1 MAEVVKPR
9 SRSKAGRVRAKEKK
23 KKDEEKEST
32 IAQLS
37 LDKKIDEEALQE
49 KSTPEGLVSSSRPCP
64 AAPQKET
71 GNRDPK
77 VPPSLLTPENE
88 GPPAAPQTEPLL
100 GAEPG
105 ANILQ
110 EEKDAKMAE
119 RQGLKEGAVNVKT
132 IGDLLGKHTPPAET
146 APRSSLAEDPAAPFS
161 EKVRAPAS
169 LPETGVKAH
178 PETPLF
184 KNLYPDL
191 SALLSEGLPEFTFQ
205 WRHRPEALYPALP
218 AHPELAPFTKEQ
230 LKIFEPCSWLENVEA
245 YAEEFGSVAHQ
256 DRHAFYELVLNYGR
270 CRKQLLLAET
280 KLQSLS
286 LDGESVKDR
295 LWTFRDQQ
303 QSAQGVC
310 ADQCKVSGF
319 HRYQTVE
326 VNEGALEELKKL
338 LDLQTEHLHQILA
351 LHLYTSVLSRLQV
364 ESYLHNVLRASPLLR
379 SLGLQPPEST
389 ALKTASSPSS
399 DLGPLKDC
407 ISVLFSFTRRAT
419 EDPQFQSDVLSWLR
433 KLVALLQRVASPG
446 DHLFLLNHILRC
458 PAGVSK
464 WAAPFIQIQILDNPS
479 GVFHFMQALA
489 LLMSPAKNRAEFM
502 CHMKPS
508 ERSLS
513 SSEPGSGN
521 WTLVD
526 EGGEEDEDPETSWV
540 LLLED
545 DLVALLTQFPFHEL
559 FQHMLGFDAK
569 GSYVPEK
576 TTSQTMM
583 KMLAFANSVVNLL
596 AVGLETFNRARYR
609 QFVKRI
615 GHLIRMTLCH
625 VSDHWAQFVSCAK
638 ESGPTMAP
646 YSLKKLQ
653 VEFDEFFLRAVLHV
667 LKAKRLGVWLFM
679 SEMPYGILSSD
690 MLWKL
695 FSIMHCDGSED
706 LEKFTS
712 TLQLAELKQKLKDP
726 AHLETFERY
735 LQSMNSSE
743 EICLL
748 TTFAQMAQTKRE
760 DVDEDFVKVVVLE
773 IYEISYVCL
782 STRETFSKVGREL
795 LASITA
801 VHPTMISVV
810 LDRVRE
816 TIESVGMVTLYLFKE
831 LPMLLWK
838 PSASEIALLRD
849 WLLNYS
855 LTEVENK
862 LACII
867 LEEMNWGPSEQQ
879 GYLHID
885 PAVHAEVALMI
896 LEAYQM
902 YLPQKP
908 YSGLLSESFKQVS
921 YLASIVRYGE
931 TPESSFNQWAWGMI
945 LRLKLHRNDYGVQ
958 GPWPPSP
965 IPDLTDSPSFHPL
978 LKAVRSSLPIGC
990 YLALAMSAVGHSID
1004 SFCAEG
1010 ISFLGILVQSRHLR
1024 TVVHVLDK
1032 VLLLFYPCHY
1042 YLLKNEKF
1050 LSFFHQFLQLDS
1062 GAPQGMTQQMTHR
1075 VTQHLTWTSYGK
1087 NVKLLNS
1094 MIQGHIFM
1102 SSHPSGIGPA
1112 AVFEFWVQ
1120 LLTSQPLWHK
1130 ERAVLELMDG
1140 LCQAAFQFNQEDC
1153 LQKLLYQQHKNAL
1166 GYHSDKGLLSSL
1178 VSWIVAGNITPSF
1191 IEGNANPTQV
1201 WFAWS
1206 VLNMESIFE
1215 EDSQLRRVVVRELVT
1230 SSVSPDQALKKAQ
1243 SQLKLPMVPSL
1254 QRLLIYRWAHQA
1266 LSTPVD
1272 HPLLPLIC
1280 QKFFLL
1286 YLQRPGLQDGLPNDG
1301 CVGRR
1306 FFQAPT
1312 HLSLLNDL
1320 KQHLIEATDFHH
1332 SASKML
1338 QLDSPAGG
1346 SEHPTA
1352 KGFSKANY
1360 VTFLEL
1366 HKDLVRLFSTFV
1378 LWLEEER
1385 FQKGDIYIPSLPK
1398 QYDGHRLAK
1407 IMQNQQDLWMEFVN
1421 VQQIQHE
1428 FQETLDLWFQ
1438 VRVGPL
1444 PASSA
1449 SPAQTDFTDPLLAK
1463 ERIISSLK
1471 KYDEPQPLLPLQPMK
1486 APVPVISPASLVNQ
1500 HEAKELTCTNLRVFQ
1515 QHAKRA
1521 ALRESQQVAFSSEML
1536 DTLPKLYINREEQVT
1551 LHLECRAGSG
1561 KRCHGAAH
1569 VTIQFEGKHKNEA
1582 IRQQLD
1588 VLEKEMKHLQAEAA
1602 QMPPLSVV
1610 GAAVYVENF
1619 ITGLINI
1626 YKLQPSPRIQRIGIS
1641 LFFAIVEYVSDE
1653 TQRHPPSRQ
1662 FFTSCIEILGQV
1674 FIMGTKSECQRV
1686 LQTILKNRRL
1696 CTLLSPYFTPVAS
1709 PEEFVNLYEKVVAFL
1724 GDDNSDVI
1732 FMLLTKFDLLEWLQ
1746 SSKPAL
1752 SERGQLLESIHV
1764 GLKTCG
1770 FEPEKD
1776 VLMPFSIFCKHWVC
1790 LLQYQFPDHYS
1801 SFLRLLLQSSSDQ
1814 LLSPDCWK
1822 ASLKGLGC
1830 PSSIPAKENGR
1841 KEMANPSLPLQP
1853 STEPILSPEQVMET
1867 IEWLSD
1873 YFLKLRL
1880 SSQDYRSFG
1889 LFSKWAP
1896 YVAHVK
1902 RLMQYLLHRLIDS
1915 KMDSL
1920 SREPIGSNRVFEALH
1935 SLFLVTIQ
1943 LFKPWLE
1950 VLEGEETSKQRC
1962 YPWLESDASLSSTMV
1977 ELFASSVD
1985 ILHNSFKDKV
1995 LPSDPGVLWLLVM
2008 HYSESYTAPKM
2019 PEHILHLFHTELG
2032 RLPWKEVHPDQHLM
2046 EKFFKVER
2054 GSPKSCF
2061 LFLGSV
2067 LCEVNWVSALADA
2080 WDPTPPPDT
2089 HSLIV
2094 CLLYMVVLLA
2104 KEEELV
2110 TKEQSPLLNLLGQAS
2125 SLPWQ
2130 HVNMASYQSI
2140 LSYFNSHYSPSIL
2153 LATEPAAEL
2162 VVKLLKVSA
2171 GLSPSFDSSRHP
2183 DASLKCQAFIRQIV
2197 RFLGLL
2203 EQNGTIAPAV
2213 LEQEFSK
2220 LLEDIALFSPPGA
2233 DVQLRSLS
2241 LTSLFAEALMV
2252 INNASA
2258 ASAESLL
2265 ACLCRWIGSTLRG
2278 LGVMPLLRASCQ
2290 SLASVQHM
2298 AMTMEACVTAYFN
2311 EDPPLNQD
2319 LGWGPIVASLQVPE
2333 LAAEDFLQVSLSS
2346 GGYLTLYVYTLQQ
2359 LKAERT
2365 PGNEMRALLTLSKWS
2380 EQVFPSSAQDEAKLF
2395 LWWHKILQLCLLQAE
2410 QEDPILMESVI
2421 RVLTS
2426 LQGRQ
2431 SLLAEERLTSGLLG
2445 ALGLGRRSP
2454 LSNRFRVLARSMS
2467 AFLLVQLPLENQI
2480 RLRSGLELQPSSKAQ
2495 QALNALDSLASNK
2508 PYAEYQGQILQA
2520 SQFIKD
2526 SQHCLHDGTHLLAI
2540 LLNTLYAEVRYLDA
2554 IR

>member
-1 MAEVVKPR
+1 
-9 SRSKAGRVRAKEKK
+9 
-23 KKDEEKEST
+23 
-32 IAQLS
+32 
-37 LDKKIDEEALQE
+37 
-49 KSTPEGLVSSSRPCP
+49 
-64 AAPQKET
+64 
-71 GNRDPK
+71 
-77 VPPSLLTPENE
+77 
-88 GPPAAPQTEPLL
+88 
-100 GAEPG
+100 
-105 ANILQ
+105 
-110 EEKDAKMAE
+110 
-119 RQGLKEGAVNVKT
+119 
-132 IGDLLGKHTPPAET
+132 
-146 APRSSLAEDPAAPFS
+146 
-161 EKVRAPAS
+161 
-169 LPETGVKAH
+169 
-178 PETPLF
+178 
-184 KNLYPDL
+184 
-191 SALLSEGLPEFTFQ
+191 
-205 WRHRPEALYPALP
+205 
-218 AHPELAPFTKEQ
+218 
-230 LKIFEPCSWLENVEA
+230 
-245 YAEEFGSVAHQ
+245 
-256 DRHAFYELVLNYGR
+256 
-270 CRKQLLLAET
+270 
-280 KLQSLS
+280 
-286 LDGESVKDR
+286 
-295 LWTFRDQQ
+295 
-303 QSAQGVC
+303 
-310 ADQCKVSGF
+310 
-319 HRYQTVE
+319 
-326 VNEGALEELKKL
+326 
-338 LDLQTEHLHQILA
+338 
-351 LHLYTSVLSRLQV
+351 
-364 ESYLHNVLRASPLLR
+364 
-379 SLGLQPPEST
+379 
-389 ALKTASSPSS
+389 
-399 DLGPLKDC
+399 
-407 ISVLFSFTRRAT
+407 
-419 EDPQFQSDVLSWLR
+419 
-433 KLVALLQRVASPG
+433 
-446 DHLFLLNHILRC
+446 
-458 PAGVSK
+458 
-464 WAAPFIQIQILDNPS
+464 
-479 GVFHFMQALA
+479 
-489 LLMSPAKNRAEFM
+489 
-502 CHMKPS
+502 
-508 ERSLS
+508 
-513 SSEPGSGN
+513 
-521 WTLVD
+521 
-526 EGGEEDEDPETSWV
+526 
-540 LLLED
+540 
-545 DLVALLTQFPFHEL
+545 
-559 FQHMLGFDAK
+559 
-569 GSYVPEK
+569 
-576 TTSQTMM
+576 
-583 KMLAFANSVVNLL
+583 
-596 AVGLETFNRARYR
+596 
-609 QFVKRI
+609 
-615 GHLIRMTLCH
+615 
-625 VSDHWAQFVSCAK
+625 
-638 ESGPTMAP
+638 
-646 YSLKKLQ
+646 
-653 VEFDEFFLRAVLHV
+653 
-667 LKAKRLGVWLFM
+667 
-679 SEMPYGILSSD
+679 
-690 MLWKL
+690 
-695 FSIMHCDGSED
+695 
-706 LEKFTS
+706 
-712 TLQLAELKQKLKDP
+712 
-726 AHLETFERY
+726 
-735 LQSMNSSE
+735 
-743 EICLL
+743 
-748 TTFAQMAQTKRE
+748 
-760 DVDEDFVKVVVLE
+760 
-773 IYEISYVCL
+773 
-782 STRETFSKVGREL
+782 
-795 LASITA
+795 
-801 VHPTMISVV
+801 
-810 LDRVRE
+810 
-816 TIESVGMVTLYLFKE
+816 
-831 LPMLLWK
+831 MLLWK

-879 GYLHID
+879 GYLHIG

-896 LEAYQM
+896 LEAYQK

-1010 ISFLGILVQSRHLR
+1010 ILFLGILVQSRHLR

-1286 YLQRPGLQDGLPNDG
+1286 YLQRPGLQDGLPKDS

-1306 FFQAPT
+1306 FFQDPA
-1312 HLSLLNDL
+1312 HRSLLNDL

-1332 SASKML
+1332 SASKVL

-1428 FQETLDLWFQ
+1428 FQETLDLWFR

-1449 SPAQTDFTDPLLAK
+1449 LPAQTDFTDPLLAK

-1471 KYDEPQPLLPLQPMK
+1471 KYDEPQPPLPLQPMK

-1561 KRCHGAAH
+1561 KSCHGAAH

-1582 IRQQLD
+1582 ICQQLD

-1674 FIMGTKSECQRV
+1674 FIVGTKSECQRV

-1822 ASLKGLGC
+1822 ASLKALGC

-1896 YVAHVK
+1896 YVAHVR

-1920 SREPIGSNRVFEALH
+1920 SREPVGSNRVFEALH

-1985 ILHNSFKDKV
+1985 VLHNSFKDKV

-2080 WDPTPPPDT
+2080 WDPAPPPDT

-2258 ASAESLL
+2258 ALAESLL
-2265 ACLCRWIGSTLRG
+2265 ACLCRWIESTVRG

-2333 LAAEDFLQVSLSS
+2333 LAAEDFLQASLSS

-2365 PGNEMRALLTLSKWS
+2365 PSNEMRALLTLSKWS

-2467 AFLLVQLPLENQI
+2467 TFLLVQLPLENQI

-2495 QALNALDSLASNK
+2495 QETLCKKVALNALDSLASNK
-2508 PYAEYQGQILQA
+2508 QYAEYQGQILQA

-2540 LLNTLYAEVRYLDA
+2540 LLNTLYAEVRYLDV

>member
-1 MAEVVKPR
+1 
-9 SRSKAGRVRAKEKK
+9 
-23 KKDEEKEST
+23 
-32 IAQLS
+32 
-37 LDKKIDEEALQE
+37 
-49 KSTPEGLVSSSRPCP
+49 
-64 AAPQKET
+64 
-71 GNRDPK
+71 
-77 VPPSLLTPENE
+77 
-88 GPPAAPQTEPLL
+88 
-100 GAEPG
+100 
-105 ANILQ
+105 
-110 EEKDAKMAE
+110 
-119 RQGLKEGAVNVKT
+119 
-132 IGDLLGKHTPPAET
+132 
-146 APRSSLAEDPAAPFS
+146 
-161 EKVRAPAS
+161 
-169 LPETGVKAH
+169 
-178 PETPLF
+178 
-184 KNLYPDL
+184 
-191 SALLSEGLPEFTFQ
+191 
-205 WRHRPEALYPALP
+205 
-218 AHPELAPFTKEQ
+218 
-230 LKIFEPCSWLENVEA
+230 
-245 YAEEFGSVAHQ
+245 
-256 DRHAFYELVLNYGR
+256 
-270 CRKQLLLAET
+270 
-280 KLQSLS
+280 
-286 LDGESVKDR
+286 
-295 LWTFRDQQ
+295 
-303 QSAQGVC
+303 
-310 ADQCKVSGF
+310 
-319 HRYQTVE
+319 
-326 VNEGALEELKKL
+326 
-338 LDLQTEHLHQILA
+338 
-351 LHLYTSVLSRLQV
+351 
-364 ESYLHNVLRASPLLR
+364 
-379 SLGLQPPEST
+379 
-389 ALKTASSPSS
+389 LKTAASPSS

-433 KLVALLQRVASPG
+433 RLVALLQRVASPG

-458 PAGVSK
+458 PASVCE
-464 WAAPFIQIQILDNPS
+464 WAAPFVQIQILDNPS

-513 SSEPGSGN
+513 SSGAGSGN

-625 VSDHWAQFVSCAK
+625 VSDHWAQFVSRAK
-638 ESGPTMAP
+638 ESGPTMPP

-679 SEMPYGILSSD
+679 SEMPYGTLSSD

-706 LEKFTS
+706 LEKFSS
-712 TLQLAELKQKLKDP
+712 TLQLAELKQRLKDP

-748 TTFAQMAQTKRE
+748 TTFAEMAQTKRE

-773 IYEISYVCL
+773 IYEVSYVSL

-795 LASITA
+795 LAAITA
-801 VHPTMISVV
+801 VHPTMISVL

-879 GYLHID
+879 GYLHIG

-896 LEAYQM
+896 LEAYQK

-958 GPWPPSP
+958 GPWPPAP
-965 IPDLTDSPSFHPL
+965 IPDLTDSPTFHPL

-1010 ISFLGILVQSRHLR
+1010 IPFLGILVQSRHLR

-1153 LQKLLYQQHKNAL
+1153 VQKLLYQQHKNAL

-1191 IEGNANPTQV
+1191 VEGNANHTQ
-1201 WFAWS
+1201 
-1206 VLNMESIFE
+1206 L
-1215 EDSQLRRVVVRELVT
+1215 
-1230 SSVSPDQALKKAQ
+1230 
-1243 SQLKLPMVPSL
+1243 
-1254 QRLLIYRWAHQA
+1254 
-1266 LSTPVD
+1266 
-1272 HPLLPLIC
+1272 LLP
-1280 QKFFLL
+1280 K
-1286 YLQRPGLQDGLPNDG
+1286 DG

-1306 FFQAPT
+1306 FFQAPA

-1332 SASKML
+1332 SASKVL

-1346 SEHPTA
+1346 NENPTA

-1385 FQKGDIYIPSLPK
+1385 FQKGDTYIPSLPK

-1428 FQETLDLWFQ
+1428 FQETLDLWFR

-1471 KYDEPQPLLPLQPMK
+1471 KYDEPQPPLPLQPMK

-1515 QHAKRA
+1515 QHARRA

-1561 KRCHGAAH
+1561 KSCHGAAH

-1582 IRQQLD
+1582 ICQQLD

-1674 FIMGTKSECQRV
+1674 FIVGTKSECQRV

-1709 PEEFVNLYEKVVAFL
+1709 PEEFVNLYEKVVALL
-1724 GDDNSDVI
+1724 GDHNSDVI

-1746 SSKPAL
+1746 GSKPAL

-1776 VLMPFSIFCKHWVC
+1776 GLMPFSIFCKHWVC

-1822 ASLKGLGC
+1822 TSLKALGC

-1841 KEMANPSLPLQP
+1841 KEMADPSLPLQP

-1867 IEWLSD
+1867 IEWLSN

-1896 YVAHVK
+1896 YVAHVR

-1920 SREPIGSNRVFEALH
+1920 SREPVGSNRVFEALH

-1950 VLEGEETSKQRC
+1950 VLEGEETSKHRC

-1985 ILHNSFKDKV
+1985 LLHKSFKDKV

-2019 PEHILHLFHTELG
+2019 PEHVLHLFHTELG

-2080 WDPTPPPDT
+2080 WDPAPPPDT

-2140 LSYFNSHYSPSIL
+2140 LGYFNSHYSPSIL
-2153 LATEPAAEL
+2153 LAKEPAAEL

-2171 GLSPSFDSSRHP
+2171 GFSTSFDSSRHP

-2241 LTSLFAEALMV
+2241 LSSLFAEALMV

-2258 ASAESLL
+2258 ASAGSLL
-2265 ACLCRWIGSTLRG
+2265 ACLCRWIDSTVRG

-2333 LAAEDFLQVSLSS
+2333 LAAEDFLQASLSS

-2365 PGNEMRALLTLSKWS
+2365 PSNEMRALLTLSKWS

-2410 QEDPILMESVI
+2410 QEDAILMESVI

-2445 ALGLGRRSP
+2445 AIGLGRRSP

-2480 RLRSGLELQPSSKAQ
+2480 RLRSGLELQSSSKAQ

-2508 PYAEYQGQILQA
+2508 QYAEYQGQILQA

>member
-1 MAEVVKPR
+1 M
-9 SRSKAGRVRAKEKK
+9 
-23 KKDEEKEST
+23 
-32 IAQLS
+32 
-37 LDKKIDEEALQE
+37 
-49 KSTPEGLVSSSRPCP
+49 
-64 AAPQKET
+64 
-71 GNRDPK
+71 
-77 VPPSLLTPENE
+77 
-88 GPPAAPQTEPLL
+88 
-100 GAEPG
+100 
-105 ANILQ
+105 
-110 EEKDAKMAE
+110 
-119 RQGLKEGAVNVKT
+119 
-132 IGDLLGKHTPPAET
+132 
-146 APRSSLAEDPAAPFS
+146 
-161 EKVRAPAS
+161 
-169 LPETGVKAH
+169 
-178 PETPLF
+178 
-184 KNLYPDL
+184 
-191 SALLSEGLPEFTFQ
+191 
-205 WRHRPEALYPALP
+205 
-218 AHPELAPFTKEQ
+218 
-230 LKIFEPCSWLENVEA
+230 
-245 YAEEFGSVAHQ
+245 
-256 DRHAFYELVLNYGR
+256 
-270 CRKQLLLAET
+270 
-280 KLQSLS
+280 
-286 LDGESVKDR
+286 
-295 LWTFRDQQ
+295 
-303 QSAQGVC
+303 
-310 ADQCKVSGF
+310 
-319 HRYQTVE
+319 
-326 VNEGALEELKKL
+326 
-338 LDLQTEHLHQILA
+338 
-351 LHLYTSVLSRLQV
+351 
-364 ESYLHNVLRASPLLR
+364 
-379 SLGLQPPEST
+379 
-389 ALKTASSPSS
+389 
-399 DLGPLKDC
+399 
-407 ISVLFSFTRRAT
+407 
-419 EDPQFQSDVLSWLR
+419 
-433 KLVALLQRVASPG
+433 
-446 DHLFLLNHILRC
+446 
-458 PAGVSK
+458 
-464 WAAPFIQIQILDNPS
+464 
-479 GVFHFMQALA
+479 
-489 LLMSPAKNRAEFM
+489 
-502 CHMKPS
+502 
-508 ERSLS
+508 
-513 SSEPGSGN
+513 
-521 WTLVD
+521 
-526 EGGEEDEDPETSWV
+526 
-540 LLLED
+540 
-545 DLVALLTQFPFHEL
+545 
-559 FQHMLGFDAK
+559 
-569 GSYVPEK
+569 
-576 TTSQTMM
+576 
-583 KMLAFANSVVNLL
+583 
-596 AVGLETFNRARYR
+596 
-609 QFVKRI
+609 
-615 GHLIRMTLCH
+615 
-625 VSDHWAQFVSCAK
+625 
-638 ESGPTMAP
+638 
-646 YSLKKLQ
+646 
-653 VEFDEFFLRAVLHV
+653 
-667 LKAKRLGVWLFM
+667 
-679 SEMPYGILSSD
+679 
-690 MLWKL
+690 
-695 FSIMHCDGSED
+695 
-706 LEKFTS
+706 
-712 TLQLAELKQKLKDP
+712 
-726 AHLETFERY
+726 
-735 LQSMNSSE
+735 
-743 EICLL
+743 
-748 TTFAQMAQTKRE
+748 
-760 DVDEDFVKVVVLE
+760 
-773 IYEISYVCL
+773 
-782 STRETFSKVGREL
+782 
-795 LASITA
+795 
-801 VHPTMISVV
+801 
-810 LDRVRE
+810 
-816 TIESVGMVTLYLFKE
+816 
-831 LPMLLWK
+831 
-838 PSASEIALLRD
+838 
-849 WLLNYS
+849 
-855 LTEVENK
+855 
-862 LACII
+862 
-867 LEEMNWGPSEQQ
+867 
-879 GYLHID
+879 
-885 PAVHAEVALMI
+885 
-896 LEAYQM
+896 
-902 YLPQKP
+902 
-908 YSGLLSESFKQVS
+908 
-921 YLASIVRYGE
+921 
-931 TPESSFNQWAWGMI
+931 
-945 LRLKLHRNDYGVQ
+945 
-958 GPWPPSP
+958 
-965 IPDLTDSPSFHPL
+965 
-978 LKAVRSSLPIGC
+978 
-990 YLALAMSAVGHSID
+990 
-1004 SFCAEG
+1004 
-1010 ISFLGILVQSRHLR
+1010 
-1024 TVVHVLDK
+1024 
-1032 VLLLFYPCHY
+1032 
-1042 YLLKNEKF
+1042 
-1050 LSFFHQFLQLDS
+1050 
-1062 GAPQGMTQQMTHR
+1062 
-1075 VTQHLTWTSYGK
+1075 
-1087 NVKLLNS
+1087 
-1094 MIQGHIFM
+1094 
-1102 SSHPSGIGPA
+1102 
-1112 AVFEFWVQ
+1112 
-1120 LLTSQPLWHK
+1120 
-1130 ERAVLELMDG
+1130 
-1140 LCQAAFQFNQEDC
+1140 
-1153 LQKLLYQQHKNAL
+1153 
-1166 GYHSDKGLLSSL
+1166 
-1178 VSWIVAGNITPSF
+1178 
-1191 IEGNANPTQV
+1191 
-1201 WFAWS
+1201 
-1206 VLNMESIFE
+1206 
-1215 EDSQLRRVVVRELVT
+1215 
-1230 SSVSPDQALKKAQ
+1230 
-1243 SQLKLPMVPSL
+1243 
-1254 QRLLIYRWAHQA
+1254 
-1266 LSTPVD
+1266 
-1272 HPLLPLIC
+1272 
-1280 QKFFLL
+1280 
-1286 YLQRPGLQDGLPNDG
+1286 
-1301 CVGRR
+1301 
-1306 FFQAPT
+1306 
-1312 HLSLLNDL
+1312 LNDL

-1332 SASKML
+1332 SASKVL

-1366 HKDLVRLFSTFV
+1366 HKDLVR
-1378 LWLEEER
+1378 
-1385 FQKGDIYIPSLPK
+1385 
-1398 QYDGHRLAK
+1398 
-1407 IMQNQQDLWMEFVN
+1407 QQACLRNPYQASEDLLGFMIDA
-1421 VQQIQHE
+1421 QIID
-1428 FQETLDLWFQ
+1428 ET
-1438 VRVGPL
+1438 
-1444 PASSA
+1444 
-1449 SPAQTDFTDPLLAK
+1449 AK

-1471 KYDEPQPLLPLQPMK
+1471 KYDEPQPPLPLQPMK

-1582 IRQQLD
+1582 ICQQLD

-1662 FFTSCIEILGQV
+1662 FFTSCIEILGQDWLLAERKPRLSFQV
-1674 FIMGTKSECQRV
+1674 FIVGTKSECQRV

-1822 ASLKGLGC
+1822 ASLKALGC

-1896 YVAHVK
+1896 YVAPVR

-1920 SREPIGSNRVFEALH
+1920 SREPVGSNRVFEALH

-1962 YPWLESDASLSSTMV
+1962 YPWLE
-1977 ELFASSVD
+1977 
-1985 ILHNSFKDKV
+1985 NKV

-2019 PEHILHLFHTELG
+2019 PEHILHLFHAELG

-2046 EKFFKVER
+2046 EKFFKV
-2054 GSPKSCF
+2054 
-2061 LFLGSV
+2061 
-2067 LCEVNWVSALADA
+2067 NWVSALADA
-2080 WDPTPPPDT
+2080 WDPAPPPDT

-2094 CLLYMVVLLA
+2094 CLLYLVVLLA

-2183 DASLKCQAFIRQIV
+2183 IV

-2220 LLEDIALFSPPGA
+2220 LLEDIALFSPP
-2233 DVQLRSLS
+2233 
-2241 LTSLFAEALMV
+2241 ALMV

-2265 ACLCRWIGSTLRG
+2265 ACLCRWIESTVRG

-2333 LAAEDFLQVSLSS
+2333 LAAEDFLQASLSL

-2365 PGNEMRALLTLSKWS
+2365 PSNEMRALLTLSKWS
-2380 EQVFPSSAQDEAKLF
+2380 EQVFP
-2395 LWWHKILQLCLLQAE
+2395 
-2410 QEDPILMESVI
+2410 
-2421 RVLTS
+2421 
-2426 LQGRQ
+2426 
-2431 SLLAEERLTSGLLG
+2431 
-2445 ALGLGRRSP
+2445 
-2454 LSNRFRVLARSMS
+2454 RFRVLARSMS

-2508 PYAEYQGQILQA
+2508 QYAEYQGQILQA